1 MNLSTHYLG
10 FDLPHPLMI
19 GASPLALEL
28 DKVKRLED
36 AGASAI
42 VLPSLFEEQI
52 TREQNGTILD
62 MDLHAESF
70 AEALSYFPTPKDFRL
85 GPENYLEQIQQVKKI
100 VGVPVIASLNGT
112 TPLGWLDYAKQI
124 QQAGA
129 DALELNV
136 YFMATDPAES
146 GETLELRTLDL
157 VKAVK
162 NTVKIPVAVKL
173 SPFFSALPH
182 FAKSLES
189 AGADALVLFN
199 RFLQPDIDI
208 ENLEVAPAIEL
219 STSLELRLR
228 VQWLALL
235 YGNLKTPMA
244 VSGGVHTTEDAIKA
258 VMAGASAVQMVS
270 AVYKQGPEVFT
281 KVLKGMTEWMSEHEY
296 DSLLQM
302 RGSMSLQKCPNPK
315 ALERANYMRVLTGW
329 KLQFE

>member
-1 MNLSTHYLG
+1 MDLKTKYLG
-10 FDLPHPLMI
+10 FDLQHPLI
-19 GASPLALEL
+19 VGASPLSLDL

-36 AGASAI
+36 AGAAAV

-52 TREQNGTILD
+52 TREELGTILD

-70 AEALSYFPTPKDFRL
+70 AEAISYFPKPEEFRL
-85 GPENYLEQIQQVKKI
+85 GPENYLEQIQKVKKA

-136 YFMATDPAES
+136 YFMATDPTES
-146 GETLELRTLDL
+146 GETLERRMVDL
-157 VKAVK
+157 VRAVK
-162 NTVKIPVAVKL
+162 STVKLPIAVKL
-173 SPFFSALPH
+173 SPYFSALPH
-182 FAKSLES
+182 FAKSLET
-189 AGADALVLFN
+189 AGANALVLFN

-208 ENLEVAPAIEL
+208 ENLDVAPTIEL
-219 STSLELRLR
+219 STPDEFRLR

-235 YGNLKTPMA
+235 YGNLKVPMA
-244 VSGGVHTTEDAIKA
+244 VSGGVHSSEDAIKA

-270 AVYKQGPEVFT
+270 AVYKQGPAAFST
-281 KVLKGMTEWMSEHEY
+281 VLSGMKQWLEAHDY
-296 DSLLQM
+296 DSLVQM
-302 RGSMSLQKCPNPK
+302 RGSLSLQKCPNAK

-329 KLQFE
+329 KV

>member
-1 MNLSTHYLG
+1 MDLRTKYLG
-10 FDLPHPLMI
+10 FDLPHPLMV
-19 GASPLALEL
+19 GASPLVLDM

-36 AGASAI
+36 AGASA
-42 VLPSLFEEQI
+42 VVMPSLFEEQI

-70 AEALSYFPTPKDFRL
+70 AEALSYFPKPEEFRL
-85 GPENYLEQIQQVKKI
+85 GPENYLEQIQKVKKA
-100 VGVPVIASLNGT
+100 VSVPVIASLNGT

-146 GETLELRTLDL
+146 AETLERRTIDL

-162 NTVKIPVAVKL
+162 GTVKLPVAVKL
-173 SPFFSALPH
+173 SPYFSALPN

-219 STSLELRLR
+219 SSSQALRLR

-235 YGNLKTPMA
+235 YGNLKVPMA
-244 VSGGVHTTEDAIKA
+244 VSGGVHSPVDAIKA
-258 VMAGASAVQMVS
+258 VMAGATGVQIVS
-270 AVYKQGPEVFT
+270 AAYQQGPDVFT
-281 KVLKGMTEWMSEHEY
+281 KVLQGMTRWLEEHEY
-296 DSLLQM
+296 ESVAQM
-302 RGSMSLQKCPNPK
+302 RGSMSLQKCPSPK

-329 KLQFE
+329 KV

>member
-1 MNLSTHYLG
+1 MDLRTNYLG
-10 FDLPHPLMI
+10 FDLPHPLMV
-19 GASPLALEL
+19 GASPLVVDL
-28 DKVKRLED
+28 DLVKRLED
-36 AGASAI
+36 AGAAA
-42 VLPSLFEEQI
+42 VVMPSLFEEQI

-70 AEALSYFPTPKDFRL
+70 AEALSYFPKPEEFRL
-85 GPENYLEQIQQVKKI
+85 GPENYLEQIQKVKKA
-100 VGVPVIASLNGT
+100 VNVPVIASLNGT

-136 YFMATDPAES
+136 YFMATDLAENA
-146 GETLELRTLDL
+146 ETLERRTLDL

-162 NTVKIPVAVKL
+162 SAVKLPVAVKL
-173 SPFFSALPH
+173 SPYFSALPH

-219 STSLELRLR
+219 STPQVLRLR
-228 VQWLALL
+228 VQWLAVL
-235 YGNLKTPMA
+235 YGNLKVPMA
-244 VSGGVHTTEDAIKA
+244 VSGGVHSPADAIKA
-258 VMAGASAVQMVS
+258 IMAGATGVQMVS
-270 AVYKQGPEVFT
+270 AAYQQGPGVFT
-281 KVLKGMTEWMSEHEY
+281 KVLQGMTQWIEEHEY
-296 DSLLQM
+296 ESVAQM
-302 RGSMSLQKCPNPK
+302 RGSMSLQKCPSPK

-329 KLQFE
+329 KV

>member
-1 MNLSTHYLG
+1 MDLRTKYLG
-10 FDLPHPLMI
+10 LDLSHPLMV

-42 VLPSLFEEQI
+42 VMPSLFEEQI

-70 AEALSYFPTPKDFRL
+70 AEAISYFPAPKEFRL
-85 GPENYLEQIQQVKKI
+85 GPENYLEQIQKVKKT

-136 YFMATDPAES
+136 YFMATDPVES
-146 GETLELRTLDL
+146 GESLERRTVDL

-162 NTVKIPVAVKL
+162 STVKIPVAVKL

-182 FAKSLES
+182 FARSLEA

-208 ENLEVAPAIEL
+208 ENLEVAPSIEL
-219 STSLELRLR
+219 STPLELRLR

-235 YGNLKTPMA
+235 YGNLRIPMA
-244 VSGGVHTTEDAIKA
+244 ASGGVHSSEDVIKA
-258 VMAGASAVQMVS
+258 VMAGASGVQIVS

-281 KVLKGMTEWMSEHEY
+281 KFVKGMTQWLSDHEY
-296 DSLLQM
+296 DSLVQM

-329 KLQFE
+329 KV

>member
-1 MNLSTHYLG
+1 MDLSTKYLG
-10 FDLPHPLMI
+10 FDLAHPLMV
-19 GASPLALEL
+19 GASPLVLDL

-36 AGASAI
+36 AGAAA
-42 VLPSLFEEQI
+42 VVMPSLFEEQI

-70 AEALSYFPTPKDFRL
+70 AEALSYFPKPEEFRL
-85 GPENYLEQIQQVKKI
+85 GPENYLEQIQKVKKA
-100 VGVPVIASLNGT
+100 VKVPVIASLNGT

-129 DALELNV
+129 DALELNI
-136 YFMATDPAES
+136 YFMATDPAENA
-146 GETLELRTLDL
+146 ETLERRTLDL

-162 NTVKIPVAVKL
+162 NTVKLPVAVKL
-173 SPFFSALPH
+173 SPYFSALPH

-208 ENLEVAPAIEL
+208 ENLDVAPAIEL
-219 STSLELRLR
+219 SSPQVLRLR

-235 YGNLKTPMA
+235 YGHLRLPMA
-244 VSGGVHTTEDAIKA
+244 VSGGVHSAEDAIKA
-258 VMAGASAVQMVS
+258 VMAGATGVQVVS
-270 AVYKQGPEVFT
+270 AVYQQGPEALT
-281 KVLKGMTEWMSEHEY
+281 KILRGMERWMIEHEY
-296 DSLLQM
+296 ESVAQM
-302 RGSMSLQKCPNPK
+302 RGSMSLQKCPSPK

-329 KLQFE
+329 KV

>member
-1 MNLSTHYLG
+1 MDLSTKYLG
-10 FDLPHPLMI
+10 FDLAHPLMV
-19 GASPLALEL
+19 GASPLALDL

-36 AGASAI
+36 AGAAA
-42 VLPSLFEEQI
+42 VVMPSLFEEQI

-70 AEALSYFPTPKDFRL
+70 AEALSYFPKPEEFRL
-85 GPENYLEQIQQVKKI
+85 GPENYLEQIQKVKKA
-100 VGVPVIASLNGT
+100 VKVPVIASLNGT

-136 YFMATDPAES
+136 YFMATDPAE
-146 GETLELRTLDL
+146 GAETLERRTIDL
-157 VKAVK
+157 VKAMK
-162 NTVKIPVAVKL
+162 NTVKLPVAVKL
-173 SPFFSALPH
+173 SPYFSALPH
-182 FAKSLES
+182 LAKSLES

-219 STSLELRLR
+219 SSPQALRLR

-235 YGNLKTPMA
+235 YGHLRLSMA
-244 VSGGVHTTEDAIKA
+244 VSGGVHSAEDAIKA
-258 VMAGASAVQMVS
+258 VMAGATGVQVVS
-270 AVYKQGPEVFT
+270 AVYQQGPEALT
-281 KVLKGMTEWMSEHEY
+281 RILRGMERWMDEHEY
-296 DSLLQM
+296 ESVAQM
-302 RGSMSLQKCPNPK
+302 RGSMSLQKCPSPK

-329 KLQFE
+329 KV